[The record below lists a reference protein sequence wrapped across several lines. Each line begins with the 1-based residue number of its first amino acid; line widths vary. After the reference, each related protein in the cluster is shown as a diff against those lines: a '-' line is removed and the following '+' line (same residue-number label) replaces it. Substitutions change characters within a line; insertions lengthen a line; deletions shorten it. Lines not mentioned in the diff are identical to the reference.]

1 MAVRPRRRQ
10 TTLQGLGAHNSF
22 LPLAPTPQKGV
33 QRPPNPAPGVG
44 TPPGQPQAPA
54 AAAQF
59 TPDAEYLAAAAQRQF
74 DRTQALQALTTQATD
89 DKGNT
94 SEAIRRL
101 LQGAPEQRQ
110 GIRQNAN
117 KAGLFYSG
125 QLGKQMTE
133 YEGNLTRAQGDI
145 QLDYDNRE
153 KARAAAR
160 AAIEQGMP
168 LEEAAALAES
178 TTRQVDRD
186 QNAANANALVPTPIP
201 AAPGAPAVK
210 PPSRAAQARKLA
222 AARRRPPARRRA

>member
-44 TPPGQPQAPA
+44 TPPGQPQAPGHV
-54 AAAQF
+54 F
-59 TPDAEYLAAAAQRQF
+59 TPDAGYLAGAAQRQF
-74 DRTQALQALTTQATD
+74 DRTTALNALTSQKTNDQTD
-89 DKGNT
+89 T
-94 SEAIRRL
+94 AEAIRRL
-101 LQGAPEQRQ
+101 LQDAPGQRQ
-110 GIRQNAN
+110 GIKEGAN

-125 QLGKQMTE
+125 QLGKQMDE

-145 QLDYDNRE
+145 HLSYDRRE
-153 KARAAAR
+153 EARQAAR
-160 AAIEQGMP
+160 TAIEQGAP

-178 TTRQVDRD
+178 VTRRVGDD
-186 QNAANANALVPTPIP
+186 QDAANSNSLVPTPIP